1 MRQYLLLSCRLSI
14 PSSISDDDGGGGN
27 DDDGDEGD
35 SHGEDRKVSSLEK
48 KIKRT
53 EKGTW

>member
-1 MRQYLLLSCRLSI
+1 MRQYLLLSCWLSI

-35 SHGEDRKVSSLEK
+35 SHGKDRKVSSLEK
-48 KIKRT
+48 KN
-53 EKGTW
+53 